1 MRTKFIE
8 IKEKIMKSKRIIVTA
23 HINPDGDAIGAGLA
37 LTLALKKLEKE
48 CKIVLQD
55 ECPNFVKFLNTLD
68 NIEKYD
74 KNNKYD
80 YDLIICVDS
89 ASKERVGDVVQLFKK
104 DCVINIDHHISNTM
118 YGDLNCVENISSTS
132 ELIYNFIKFLD
143 VEIDIDMGEALYLGI
158 VNDTGNFTHDNVTEN
173 TFLMASELRKIG
185 VNNSKIIREFF
196 NTKSYASLKL
206 LGKALEKSEFVEEK
220 KLMYS
225 FISKDDLENFS
236 GKKEDTEGIVER
248 LLSYSKAEVS
258 LFLREDEKG
267 IIKGSMRSKYDKD
280 VNKIAQI
287 FGGGGHIKAAGFT
300 TTLSYDKIVDEVIKN
315 LK

>member
-1 MRTKFIE
+1 MKNKFIN
-8 IKEKIMKSKRIIVTA
+8 IKNKILESQKIIVTA
-23 HINPDGDAIGAGLA
+23 HINPDGDAIGAA
-37 LTLALKKLEKE
+37 ISLTLTLKKMKKE

-55 ECPNFVKFLNTLD
+55 NYPNFVKFLNTLD
-68 NIEKYD
+68 NIEIYD
-74 KNNKYD
+74 SNKKYD

-89 ASKERVGDVVQLFKK
+89 ASKDRVGEVAQLFKK

-132 ELIYNFIKFLD
+132 ELIYNFIKFLNI
-143 VEIDIDMGEALYLGI
+143 EIDIDMAEALYLGI

-173 TFLMASELRKIG
+173 TFLMASELKKIG

-206 LGKALEKSEFVEEK
+206 LGKALENSNFIEEK
-220 KLMYS
+220 KLIYS
-225 FISKDDLENFS
+225 FISKEDLDKEN

-248 LLSYSKAEVS
+248 LLSYSEAEIS

-267 IIKGSMRSKYDKD
+267 VIKGSMRSKYDED

-300 TTLSYDKIVDEVIKN
+300 TTLSYDKIVEKIIKN

>member
-1 MRTKFIE
+1 MKNKFIN
-8 IKEKIMKSKRIIVTA
+8 IKNKILESQKIIVTA
-23 HINPDGDAIGAGLA
+23 HINPDGDAIGAGLS
-37 LTLALKKLEKE
+37 LTLALKKMKKE

-55 ECPNFVKFLNTLD
+55 NYPNFVKFLNTLD
-68 NIEKYD
+68 NIEIYD
-74 KNNKYD
+74 KNKKYD

-89 ASKERVGDVVQLFKK
+89 ASEDRVGEVAQLFKK

-132 ELIYNFIKFLD
+132 ELIYNFIKFLNI
-143 VEIDIDMGEALYLGI
+143 EIDIDMAEALYLGI

-173 TFLMASELRKIG
+173 TFLMASELKKIG

-206 LGKALEKSEFVEEK
+206 LGKALENSNFIEEK
-220 KLMYS
+220 KLIYS
-225 FISKDDLENFS
+225 FISKEDLDKEN

-248 LLSYSKAEVS
+248 LLSYSEAEIS

-267 IIKGSMRSKYDKD
+267 VIKGSMRSKYDED

-300 TTLSYDKIVDEVIKN
+300 TTLSYDKIIEKIIKN